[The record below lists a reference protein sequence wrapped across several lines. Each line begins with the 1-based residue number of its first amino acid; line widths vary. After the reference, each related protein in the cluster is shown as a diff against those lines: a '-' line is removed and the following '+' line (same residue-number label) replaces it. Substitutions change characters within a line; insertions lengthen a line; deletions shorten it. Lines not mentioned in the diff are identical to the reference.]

1 MSVLAQFVATRYIMS
16 KGADMNWE
24 DHTIHTLKK
33 LRDDDSYRKWS
44 SAIEDK
50 EISRFSDELNELLR
64 RLAGVVISELE
75 IDSAEKDKIVKIM
88 ELAAVAGRKL

>member
-1 MSVLAQFVATRYIMS
+1 
-16 KGADMNWE
+16 MNWE

-33 LRDDDSYRKWS
+33 LREDESYSDWA
-44 SAIEDK
+44 SAVEDK

-64 RLAGVVISELE
+64 RLAGIAISEFE
-75 IDSAEKDKIVKIM
+75 VDSNEKDKIVKLM

>member
-1 MSVLAQFVATRYIMS
+1 
-16 KGADMNWE
+16 MNWE

-33 LRDDDSYRKWS
+33 LRDDKSYSNWS

-50 EISRFSDELNELLR
+50 EISKFSDELDELLR
-64 RLAGVVISELE
+64 RLAGIVISELE
-75 IDSAEKDKIVKIM
+75 IDSTEKDKIVKLM

>member
-1 MSVLAQFVATRYIMS
+1 
-16 KGADMNWE
+16 MNWE

-33 LRDDDSYRKWS
+33 LREDESYSDWS
-44 SAIEDK
+44 AAVEDK

-64 RLAGVVISELE
+64 RLSGIVISEFE
-75 IDSAEKDKIVKIM
+75 VDSTEKDKIVKLM